1 MAAAAAA
8 SGAAGSEPSASDL
21 VSAVFAAFESF
32 KQRYGEMERSQLAQ
46 ELGQLDLR
54 GAGKV
59 VTGGGGQRGQE
70 LSETVKRIEVR
81 GACGILPCA
90 AALDRAF

>member
-1 MAAAAAA
+1 MS
-8 SGAAGSEPSASDL
+8 SGAGSAGEGSDPSASDL
-21 VSAVFAAFESF
+21 VSAVFAAFEPF
-32 KQRYGEMERSQLAQ
+32 KQRYGEMERGQLAQ

-59 VTGGGGQRGQE
+59 VTGGGGLRGQE

-81 GACGILPCA
+81 VAG
-90 AALDRAF
+90 